1 MKNNAT
7 QHNDVSII
15 VCCHKQDYCH
25 QGPGFIPLHVGKA
38 IAKEDLGIQ
47 GDDTGDSI
55 SEKNLNFCEL
65 TGHYWLWKNG
75 PKTKYVGI
83 NHYRRYFDFS
93 HKLPYGTNLFDTT
106 LQDIDKNFSNLPDLD
121 TIFSKYD
128 VIVAKPNI
136 HPLCGAANY
145 KMVRISNDYDILEK
159 VIIEKYPDYWKS
171 YYDVMYRNNK
181 FSSYNM
187 FIMRRDL
194 FNDYSEWLFNIL
206 FEVEK
211 RISISAYPD
220 QARVF
225 GYMSEYLLN
234 VFIHYNGLK
243 AKKVPVLMVRDKLYY
258 TSRVREYT
266 KKFILAMRNNLVH
279 RILRPPKRDK
289 PFES

>member
-1 MKNNAT
+1 
-7 QHNDVSII
+7 
-15 VCCHKQDYCH
+15 
-25 QGPGFIPLHVGKA
+25 
-38 IAKEDLGIQ
+38 
-47 GDDTGDSI
+47 
-55 SEKNLNFCEL
+55 
-65 TGHYWLWKNG
+65 
-75 PKTKYVGI
+75 
-83 NHYRRYFDFS
+83 
-93 HKLPYGTNLFDTT
+93 
-106 LQDIDKNFSNLPDLD
+106 
-121 TIFSKYD
+121 
-128 VIVAKPNI
+128 
-136 HPLCGAANY
+136 
-145 KMVRISNDYDILEK
+145 
-159 VIIEKYPDYWKS
+159 
-171 YYDVMYRNNK
+171 MYRNNK